1 MTFDRENRI
10 FPGEYEKNQINL
22 FYDIQYNEQSSFY
35 RYIICIFVHKQWL
48 NYGKKRFKQ
57 NKNGSGGKASYQ

>member
-1 MTFDRENRI
+1 MTFDKENRI

-22 FYDIQYNEQSSFY
+22 FMTYNIMNKVSFY

-48 NYGKKRFKQ
+48 NYGKKRFK
-57 NKNGSGGKASYQ
+57 

>member
-22 FYDIQYNEQSSFY
+22 FYDIKTLVS
-35 RYIICIFVHKQWL
+35 R
-48 NYGKKRFKQ
+48 
-57 NKNGSGGKASYQ
+57 

>member
-22 FYDIQYNEQSSFY
+22 FYDIQYNKRKY
-35 RYIICIFVHKQWL
+35 RFIDI
-48 NYGKKRFKQ
+48 
-57 NKNGSGGKASYQ
+57 

>member
-22 FYDIQYNEQSSFY
+22 FYDIQYNE
-35 RYIICIFVHKQWL
+35 
-48 NYGKKRFKQ
+48 
-57 NKNGSGGKASYQ
+57 